1 MLSEGEDS
9 GDYDFENM
17 RKLIDTEYSP
27 DWDPWKDS
35 RKNSLTIVDGLAGG
49 GQIHQNVLGDDIC
62 ETNLRGIDNRFFGIN
77 S

>member
-49 GQIHQNVLGDDIC
+49 GDKFIKTGLRTIYVRQI
-62 ETNLRGIDNRFFGIN
+62 
-77 S
+77 